1 MAEVPKYIPKSVLNY
16 DVCYQFLIMHS
27 CRKNPDL
34 FDELA
39 KGQSPKVSISDA
51 YAILYC
57 ACAIQ

>member
-1 MAEVPKYIPKSVLNY
+1 MQI
-16 DVCYQFLIMHS
+16 

-51 YAILYC
+51 CSTLNC
-57 ACAIQ
+57 VFVIQKIG